1 MLPWVLFGLAALGAV
16 FFAVQWNAVRQIKAP
31 SAPPPADLEKK
42 LADARAELA
51 AAKEETQRKQKQLE
65 ETREEAKKKLA
76 RAGRKAE
83 RDEETSKAPDPRD
96 VEIQGLKRGLSS
108 LESQLNLAKRDVE
121 KAQADLDRVRN
132 DAKADVEGAAKGR
145 DAERS
150 KTMNLAEENAALKKT
165 LEELRQSKKK
175 EAERPEIPGTSLDL
189 KNLPPDAVQEL
200 ARYFRKGEEFER
212 LYAVAQGQLQLAQDR
227 FLELQRRYFA
237 VCRELALAAGA
248 QPQSD
253 EEAKR
258 LAEGAVA
265 GSDQAA
271 RNGAQQQAQG
281 AQPGQ
286 PGVPGAPGEGGK
298 KRRRRRRRRKPGAP
312 GEAGAAGQ
320 PGAEGAAAAGEEG
333 EGEHDEEGAEGDDGN
348 DGDEPSSSGSS
359 GEGGG
364 ETGSPA
370 PV

>member
-1 MLPWVLFGLAALGAV
+1 MDMLPWVLFGLAVLGAV

-31 SAPPPADLEKK
+31 SSPPPADLEKK
-42 LADARAELA
+42 LADARAEIA

-65 ETREEAKKKLA
+65 EARDEAKKKLA

-83 RDEETSKAPDPRD
+83 REEEAAKGPDPRD
-96 VEIQGLKRGLSS
+96 VEIAGLKKGLSS
-108 LESQLNLAKRDVE
+108 LESQLNAAKRDVD
-121 KAQADLDRVRN
+121 KAQSDLDRVRA

-145 DAERS
+145 DVERS
-150 KTMNLAEENAALKKT
+150 RTSTLSEENAALKKT
-165 LEELRQSKKK
+165 LEELRMSKKK

-189 KNLPPDAVQEL
+189 KSLPPEAVQEL

-253 EEAKR
+253 EEAKK

-271 RNGAQQQAQG
+271 RNGAQQGAQA
-281 AQPGQ
+281 AQPGA
-286 PGVPGAPGEGGK
+286 PGAPGEGGGK
-298 KRRRRRRRRKPGAP
+298 KRRRRRRRRNPGAP
-312 GEAGAAGQ
+312 GEAGAAQ
-320 PGAEGAAAAGEEG
+320 PGAEGASAEAAAGEEG
-333 EGEHDEEGAEGDDGN
+333 HDEGEEGPDGDDGN
-348 DGDEPSSSGSS
+348 DGDEPATENS
-359 GEGGG
+359 GGG